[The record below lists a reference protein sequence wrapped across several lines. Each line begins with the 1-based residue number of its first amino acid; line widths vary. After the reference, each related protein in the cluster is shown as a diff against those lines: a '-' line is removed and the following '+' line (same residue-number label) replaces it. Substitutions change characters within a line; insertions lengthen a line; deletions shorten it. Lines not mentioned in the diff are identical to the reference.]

1 MADLLINPS
10 LRFDKG
16 DDQAADF
23 PDVLSLSRSE
33 KSSHVYVEGENSYI
47 VLKVQGRSF
56 VDANG
61 MHWKPAALN
70 KRFSRAA
77 AFQPGS
83 DHRIL
88 GKHDLPDQV
97 LNFAKHVYSGCFDYR
112 ALGESIYQEAEQAV
126 SGSSRFKGLVK
137 VFTAAGQNMV
147 ENTFKHVNE
156 VQHGVASYSDQ
167 ECETRVSISC
177 LDRNYSTDVRH
188 QLSVPPTP
196 HIWVW
201 HRLNELSFT
210 VFGRKIF
217 SFRRPQEGLPAE
229 PLLGFNSYRFEVLK
243 APREIALKLCVEFK
257 LPASSTFR
265 WPINRGF
272 IHFERVTMLHV
283 SIAQAERLENV
294 EILVD
299 SSEAPDASSRPS
311 VEIELLEEETET
323 GKTDSTPEEVTKHD
337 EDIATSVDVATLE
350 GEKVCSEK
358 DSLVVVD
365 REGKEDETVS
375 AKLDLEAE
383 KEEATSSKVSAKRG
397 REELGAYFG
406 AARKRVMASNAQYSA
421 RALQVVDKVAS
432 RDEKRCLNESIAEVA
447 LERPS
452 AKDFSRKV
460 ALHYNA
466 RALANTANHGALSSS
481 SKDLPNLL
489 SIEGA
494 SRALLSKARALQST
508 GRKVRGKQKNKS
520 KPATYPLTVDD
531 LVSRDITFV
540 EAGKYFASM
549 KKSWTP
555 TTCSAGKG
563 FRIPPKD
570 VKGCTRDKKAII
582 HGLRIIF
589 ARHNLLSIDYVEAE
603 EGSGGTFHPTY
614 VEGGRSLRFHMKQN
628 PATIPSKTS
637 SPSDVAYTIV

>member
-1 MADLLINPS
+1 MPNDLIGVFSPS
-10 LRFDKG
+10 
-16 DDQAADF
+16 
-23 PDVLSLSRSE
+23 
-33 KSSHVYVEGENSYI
+33 I
-47 VLKVQGRSF
+47 I
-56 VDANG
+56 
-61 MHWKPAALN
+61 HWKPAALN
-70 KRFSRAA
+70 KRFSRAG

-112 ALGESIYQEAEQAV
+112 ALGESIYQEAEQDV

-156 VQHGVASYSDQ
+156 AQHGVASYSDQ

-210 VFGRKIF
+210 AFGRKIF

-243 APREIALKLCVEFK
+243 APREIALKLRVEFNF
-257 LPASSTFR
+257 PASSTFR

-294 EILVD
+294 GILVD

-311 VEIELLEEETET
+311 VEVELLEEETET
-323 GKTDSTPEEVTKHD
+323 GRTDSTPEVVTKHD
-337 EDIATSVDVATLE
+337 EDIETSVDVATSE

-358 DSLVVVD
+358 DSLRKVVD
-365 REGKEDETVS
+365 REGMEDETVS
-375 AKLDLEAE
+375 AKLGLEAE
-383 KEEATSSKVSAKRG
+383 KEEATSSKESAKEVIETAKRPATDSATRG
-397 REELGAYFG
+397 REELGACFG
-406 AARKRVMASNAQYSA
+406 AARKRVMVSNAQYSA
-421 RALQVVDKVAS
+421 RALQVVDKVAY
-432 RDEKRCLNESIAEVA
+432 RDEQRCLNLSIAEVA

-452 AKDFSRKV
+452 AKDFSRKI
-460 ALHYNA
+460 ALC
-466 RALANTANHGALSSS
+466 
-481 SKDLPNLL
+481 
-489 SIEGA
+489 
-494 SRALLSKARALQST
+494 Q
-508 GRKVRGKQKNKS
+508 
-520 KPATYPLTVDD
+520 
-531 LVSRDITFV
+531 
-540 EAGKYFASM
+540 
-549 KKSWTP
+549 
-555 TTCSAGKG
+555 SAGKH
-563 FRIPPKD
+563 
-570 VKGCTRDKKAII
+570 C
-582 HGLRIIF
+582 
-589 ARHNLLSIDYVEAE
+589 
-603 EGSGGTFHPTY
+603 
-614 VEGGRSLRFHMKQN
+614 
-628 PATIPSKTS
+628 
-637 SPSDVAYTIV
+637 